1 MRVLPLERIWGG
13 GRDNPSVRDNMSESH
28 LTSNTTKSTESTPT
42 NGITESSK
50 SPQDEAIGHIFICP
64 VASSLSRLKGLEEFE
79 GDFITLDSHT
89 SKADFRRF
97 YTQEYFKACDYCHD
111 IWETKRDIP
120 IAIQTR
126 EVLPL
131 AKQESKMVITTGL
144 EPATPTMSR

>member
-111 IWETKRDIP
+111 IWETKRYTDCDTDEGS
-120 IAIQTR
+120 ATTCQARIQNGDHDWT
-126 EVLPL
+126 
-131 AKQESKMVITTGL
+131 
-144 EPATPTMSR
+144 